1 LILRDYQVDLS
12 TKACDLLTKNKI
24 AYLSM
29 QVRTGKTLTALNTCK
44 LYGAKNVLFV
54 TKKKAT
60 LSVVADYEHYKNDFK
75 CFIINFEQ
83 LHNITDQ
90 YFDLVIIDEAHS
102 TGAFAIPSKRTKE
115 LKRLCHNL
123 PIIYLSGTPSP
134 ESYSQLY
141 HQFWISSFNPFT
153 QKNFYTWAREGFVTI
168 GTKYVFNRQIHD
180 YTNANKEAIDKVV
193 GHLFLPY
200 TQQEAGFEQLVDEH
214 IHQVIMSDRT
224 YQVCNRLRIDKVVTG
239 KNGDV
244 IEADTEVKL
253 LSKLHQLYSGTV
265 IFDVAMCDEQDS
277 AITDDSKVNYIFHT
291 FKGLK
296 FAIFYKFKAERT
308 AIILGAQKRGLKV
321 TESPEE
327 FQANDDMIF
336 LSQFVSGREGVN
348 LSTADCLVCYNIDFS
363 AVTYFQV
370 RARLQSKDRVDPAKV
385 HWIFAKDGIE
395 ERIYNAVCNK
405 KNYTTSYF
413 IEEEKANTIVKVSY
427 SLPLKQS
434 TNVARNEVQIQVY
447 KKMALNSLKKY
458 PKFNT
463 RQIENYL
470 WCWCNDMKNEII
482 NAGIDTQ
489 SFYNLLIER
498 ITNTTSDNKVA

>member
-1 LILRDYQVDLS
+1 LTLRDYQVEIS
-12 TKACDLLTKNKI
+12 TKACDLLTKHKI

-44 LYGAKNVLFV
+44 LYCAKNVLFV

-75 CFIINFEQ
+75 CFVINFEQ

-90 YFDLVIIDEAHS
+90 YFDLVIIDEAHC
-102 TGAFAIPSKRTKE
+102 TGAYSTPSKRTKE
-115 LKRLCHNL
+115 LKRLCNKL

-153 QKNFYTWAREGFVTI
+153 HKNFYTWAREGFVSI
-168 GTKYVFNRQIHD
+168 SSKYVYNRTIHD

-200 TQQEAGFEQLVDEH
+200 TQKEAGFEQLVDEH
-214 IHQVIMSDRT
+214 IHQVTMSDRT
-224 YQVCNRLRIDKVVTG
+224 YQVCNRLRIDKVITG

-265 IFDVAMCDEQDS
+265 IFDVAVDSTKDYAVTDE
-277 AITDDSKVNYIFHT
+277 SKVNYIYNT
-291 FKGLK
+291 FNGLK
-296 FAIFYKFKAERT
+296 FAVFYKFKAERF
-308 AIILGAQKRGLKV
+308 AIIEGAEKRGLKW

-327 FQANDDMIF
+327 FQSNEDMIF

-395 ERIYNAVCNK
+395 DRIYKAVCNK

-413 IEEEKANTIVKVSY
+413 IEDEKSNTIVKVSD
-427 SLPLKQS
+427 SLPLKQT
-434 TNVARNEVQIQVY
+434 TNVARNEVQILTY
-447 KKMALNSLKKY
+447 KKTALNSLKKY
-458 PKFNT
+458 PNFNAL
-463 RQIENYL
+463 QIENYL
-470 WCWCNDMKNEII
+470 HCWCNDMQDNII
-482 NAGIDTQ
+482 KAGIDTE
-489 SFYNLLIER
+489 SFFKILLLER
-498 ITNTTSDNKVA
+498 ITNTTPNN

>member
-1 LILRDYQVDLS
+1 MQLRDYQVDLS
-12 TKACDLLTKNKI
+12 TKACDLLTQHKI

-29 QVRTGKTLTALNTCK
+29 QVRTGKTITALNTCK
-44 LYGAKNVLFV
+44 IYGAKNVLFV

-60 LSVVADYEHYKNDFK
+60 LSVVADYEHYKSDFK

-83 LHNITDQ
+83 LQNITNQ
-90 YFDLVIIDEAHS
+90 YFDLVIIDEAHC
-102 TGAFAIPSKRTKE
+102 TGAYPLVCKRTKE

-168 GTKYVFNRQIHD
+168 ESKFVFNRQIPV
-180 YTNANKEAIDKVV
+180 YKNANKEAIDKVV
-193 GHLFLPY
+193 SHLFLPY
-200 TQQEAGFEQLVDEH
+200 TQEEAGFTQLVDEH
-214 IHQVIMSDRT
+214 IHHVAMSDRT
-224 YQVCNRLRIDKVVTG
+224 YHVCNRLCIDKVVKG
-239 KNGDV
+239 KNGDI

-265 IFDVAMCDEQDS
+265 IFDVAMCDEHDS
-277 AITDDSKVNYIFHT
+277 AITDDSKINYIFKT
-291 FKGLK
+291 FEGLK

-308 AIILGAQKRGLKV
+308 AIILGAQKRGFKV

-327 FQANDDMIF
+327 FQDNEDMIF
-336 LSQFVSGREGVN
+336 ISQFISGREGIN

-370 RARLQSKDRVDPAKV
+370 RARLQSKDRIDAAKV

-395 ERIYNAVCNK
+395 DRIYKAVCNK
-405 KNYTTSYF
+405 KTYTTSYF
-413 IEEEKANTIVKVSY
+413 IEDLKTMPVQIIQQTNNT
-427 SLPLKQS
+427 

-447 KKMALNSLKKY
+447 KKMALQSLNKY
-458 PKFNT
+458 PNFKT
-463 RQIENYL
+463 LQINNYL
-470 WCWCNDMKNEII
+470 WCWCNDMQHEI
-482 NAGIDTQ
+482 NKAGIDSK
-489 SFYNLLIER
+489 SFYKLLTDANILDR
-498 ITNTTSDNKVA
+498 TRD

>member
-1 LILRDYQVDLS
+1 MQLRDYQVEIS
-12 TKACDLLTKNKI
+12 TKACDLLTKHKI

-44 LYGAKNVLFV
+44 LYGAKDILFV

-60 LSVVADYEHYKNDFK
+60 LSVVADYEHFKNDFK
-75 CFIINFEQ
+75 CFVINFEQ
-83 LHNITDQ
+83 LHNITEQ
-90 YFDLVIIDEAHS
+90 YFDLVIIDEAHC

-115 LKRLCHNL
+115 LKRLCNKL

-153 QKNFYTWAREGFVTI
+153 QKNFYTWAREGFVSITS
-168 GTKYVFNRQIHD
+168 KYVYNRSIHD
-180 YTNANKEAIDKVV
+180 YNNANKEAIDKVV

-200 TQQEAGFEQLVDEH
+200 TQQEAGFEQLVDEN
-214 IHQVIMSDRT
+214 IHYVEMSDRT
-224 YQVCNRLRIDKVVTG
+224 YQVCNKLRINKVITG
-239 KNGDV
+239 KNGI
-244 IEADTEVKL
+244 IEGDTEVKL
-253 LSKLHQLYSGTV
+253 LSKLHQLYSGTI
-265 IFDVAMCDEQDS
+265 IFDNAFDAAKDS
-277 AITDDSKVNYIFHT
+277 AITDDSKVNYIFNT

-296 FAIFYKFKAERT
+296 FAVFYKFKAERL
-308 AIILGAQKRGLKV
+308 AIIEGAEKRGLKW

-327 FQANDDMIF
+327 FQSTDDIIF

-395 ERIYNAVCNK
+395 ERIYKAVCNK

-413 IEEEKANTIVKVSY
+413 IEEEKAIPVQV
-427 SLPLKQS
+427 LEQQKQV
-434 TNVARNEVQIQVY
+434 TNVARNEVQIQYY
-447 KKMALNSLKKY
+447 KKTALNSLKKY
-458 PKFNT
+458 PKFDT

-470 WCWCNDMKNEII
+470 WCWCNDMQKEII

-489 SFYNLLIER
+489 SFYKLLTDAYILDR
-498 ITNTTSDNKVA
+498 TRD

>member
-12 TKACDLLTKNKI
+12 TKACDLLTKHKI

-29 QVRTGKTLTALNTCK
+29 QVRTGKTLTALHTCK
-44 LYGAKNVLFV
+44 LYSAKSVLFV

-75 CFIINFEQ
+75 CFVINFEQ

-90 YFDLVIIDEAHS
+90 YFDLVIIDEAHC
-102 TGAFAIPSKRTKE
+102 TGAFANVSKRTKE

-141 HQFWISSFNPFT
+141 HQFWISTFNPFT

-214 IHQVIMSDRT
+214 IHQVTMSDRT
-224 YQVCNRLRIDKVVTG
+224 YQVCNRLRIDKVVKG
-239 KNGDV
+239 KNGI

-253 LSKLHQLYSGTV
+253 LSKLHQLYSGSV
-265 IFDVAMCDEQDS
+265 IFDEAFDKSKES
-277 AITDDSKVNYIFHT
+277 AVTDDSKVNYIFKT
-291 FKGLK
+291 FEGLK
-296 FAIFYKFKAERT
+296 FAVFYKFKAERL
-308 AIILGAQKRGLKV
+308 AIIEGAEKRGLKW
-321 TESPEE
+321 TESPED
-327 FQANDDMIF
+327 FQANENIIF

-385 HWIFAKDGIE
+385 HWIFSKDGIE
-395 ERIYNAVCNK
+395 ERIYKAVCNK

-413 IEEEKANTIVKVSY
+413 IEEEKANTIVKVSD
-427 SLPLKQS
+427 SLPLKQPN
-434 TNVARNEVQIQVY
+434 NVARNEVQILVY
-447 KKMALNSLKKY
+447 KKIALNSLKKY
-458 PKFNT
+458 PKFDT

-470 WCWCNDMKNEII
+470 WCWCNDMQNEII
-482 NAGIDTQ
+482 KAGIDTQ
-489 SFYNLLIER
+489 SFLKLLTDAYILDR
-498 ITNTTSDNKVA
+498 QRN

>member
-1 LILRDYQVDLS
+1 
-12 TKACDLLTKNKI
+12 
-24 AYLSM
+24 M

-44 LYGAKNVLFV
+44 LYSAKSVLFV

-75 CFIINFEQ
+75 CFVINFEQ

-90 YFDLVIIDEAHS
+90 YFDLVIIDEAHC
-102 TGAFAIPSKRTKE
+102 TGAFANVSKRTKE

-180 YTNANKEAIDKVV
+180 YNNANKDAIDKVV

-200 TQQEAGFEQLVDEH
+200 TQQEAGFDQLVDEN
-214 IHQVIMSDRT
+214 IHYVEMSDRT
-224 YQVCNRLRIDKVVTG
+224 YQVCNRLRIDKVVKG
-239 KNGDV
+239 KNGI
-244 IEADTEVKL
+244 IEGDTEVKL
-253 LSKLHQLYSGTV
+253 LSKLHQLYSGTI
-265 IFDVAMCDEQDS
+265 IFDEAFDTNKESAVTDE
-277 AITDDSKVNYIFHT
+277 SKVNYIFKT
-291 FKGLK
+291 FEGLK
-296 FAIFYKFKAERT
+296 FAVFYKFKAERLS
-308 AIILGAQKRGLKV
+308 IIEGAEKRGLKW

-327 FQANDDMIF
+327 FQSNDEIIF

-385 HWIFAKDGIE
+385 HWIFAKYGIE
-395 ERIYNAVCNK
+395 ERIYKAVCNK

-413 IEEEKANTIVKVSY
+413 IEEEKINPIINPSN
-427 SLPLKQS
+427 SMPLKQT

-458 PKFNT
+458 PKFDT

-470 WCWCNDMKNEII
+470 HCWCNDMKHEII
-482 NAGIDTQ
+482 KTGIDNQ
-489 SFYNLLIER
+489 SFFKLLTDAYILDR
-498 ITNTTSDNKVA
+498 KGD

>member
-1 LILRDYQVDLS
+1 MQLRDYQVDLS
-12 TKACDLLTKNKI
+12 TKAFDLLTKHKI

-75 CFIINFEQ
+75 CFVINFEQ

-90 YFDLVIIDEAHS
+90 YFDLVVIDEAHC
-102 TGAFAIPSKRTKE
+102 TGAFPLPSKRTKQ
-115 LKRLCHNL
+115 LKRLCHGL

-141 HQFWISSFNPFT
+141 HQFYISTYNPFT
-153 QKNFYTWAREGFVTI
+153 QKNFYTWAREGFVNI

-200 TQQEAGFEQLVDEH
+200 TQQEAGFEQLIDEH
-214 IHQVIMSDRT
+214 IHQVTMSDRT
-224 YQVCNRLRIDKVVTG
+224 YQVCNRLRIDKVITG

-265 IFDVAMCDEQDS
+265 IFDVAMCDEQDT
-277 AITDDSKVNYIFHT
+277 AITDDSKVNYIFKT
-291 FKGLK
+291 FEGLK
-296 FAIFYKFKAERT
+296 FAIFYKFKAERI

-327 FQANDDMIF
+327 FQAIDDMIF

-395 ERIYNAVCNK
+395 ERIYKAVCNK

-413 IEEEKANTIVKVSY
+413 IEEEKAKSVQVVEE
-427 SLPLKQS
+427 LKNN
-434 TNVARNEVQIQVY
+434 TNVARNEVQILTY

-458 PKFNT
+458 PT
-463 RQIENYL
+463 LDARQIENYL
-470 WCWCNDMKNEII
+470 YCWCNDMQDEITK
-482 NAGIDTQ
+482 AGIDTQ
-489 SFYNLLIER
+489 SFYKILIDAYILDR
-498 ITNTTSDNKVA
+498 K

>member
-1 LILRDYQVDLS
+1 LILRDYQVEIS
-12 TKACDLLTKNKI
+12 TKACDLLTKHKI

-75 CFIINFEQ
+75 CFVINFEQ

-90 YFDLVIIDEAHS
+90 YFDLVIIDEAHC
-102 TGAFAIPSKRTKE
+102 TGAYANVSKRTKE
-115 LKRLCHNL
+115 LKRLCENL

-153 QKNFYTWAREGFVTI
+153 QKNFYTWAREGFVNI

-180 YTNANKEAIDKVV
+180 YDNANKEAIDKVV
-193 GHLFLPY
+193 KHLFLSY
-200 TQQEAGFEQLVDEH
+200 TQEEAGFTQLPDER
-214 IHQVIMSDRT
+214 IHYVNMSDRT
-224 YQVCNRLRIDKVVTG
+224 YQVCERLRIDKVVIG

-253 LSKLHQLYSGTV
+253 LTKLHQLYSGTV
-265 IFDVAMCDEQDS
+265 KFDKTTTIEQES
-277 AITDDSKVNYIFHT
+277 AITDESKVNYIYNT

-308 AIILGAQKRGLKV
+308 AIILGAQKRGLKW

-327 FQANDDMIF
+327 FQANDNIIF

-363 AVTYFQV
+363 AATYFQV
-370 RARLQSKDRVDPAKV
+370 KARLQSKDRVEAAKV
-385 HWIFAKDGIE
+385 HWIFALNGIE
-395 ERIYNAVCNK
+395 DNIHKCVMDK
-405 KNYTTSYF
+405 KDYSISYF
-413 IEEEKANTIVKVSY
+413 RKEYGLSENKNKPAKEIE
-427 SLPLKQS
+427 LLKS
-434 TNVARNEVQIQVY
+434 VTNVARNELQILTY

-458 PKFNT
+458 PKFDSQ
-463 RQIENYL
+463 QIENYL
-470 WCWCNDMKNEII
+470 HCWCNDMQKEII
-482 NAGIDTQ
+482 ASGIDTK
-489 SFYNLLIER
+489 SFYKLLTDENILDKTR
-498 ITNTTSDNKVA
+498 D

>member
-1 LILRDYQVDLS
+1 MTLRDYQVDLS
-12 TKACDLLTKNKI
+12 TKACDLLTKYKI
-24 AYLSM
+24 TYLSM
-29 QVRTGKTLTALNTCK
+29 QVRTGKTLTALHTCK
-44 LYGAKNVLFV
+44 LYSAKSVLFV

-60 LSVVADYEHYKNDFK
+60 LSVVADYEHYKKYFK

-90 YFDLVIIDEAHS
+90 YFDLVIIDEAHG
-102 TGAFAIPSKRTKE
+102 TGAFPLPSNRTKE
-115 LKRLCHNL
+115 LKRLCKGL

-141 HQFWISSFNPFT
+141 HQFYISSYNPFT
-153 QKNFYTWAREGFVTI
+153 QKNFYTWAREGFVSI
-168 GTKYVFNRQIHD
+168 SSKYVYNRQIHD
-180 YTNANKEAIDKVV
+180 YTNANKKLIDELTA
-193 GHLFLPY
+193 HLFLPY
-200 TQQEAGFEQLVDEH
+200 TQEEAGFTQLVEEQKHYVKMLD
-214 IHQVIMSDRT
+214 ST
-224 YQVCNRLRIDKVVTG
+224 YKVCNRLKIDKVITG

-277 AITDDSKVNYIFHT
+277 AITDDSKVNYIFET

-296 FAIFYKFKAERT
+296 FAVFYKFKAERT
-308 AIILGAQKRGLKV
+308 AIILGAQKRGLKY

-327 FQANDDMIF
+327 FQANEYMIF
-336 LSQFVSGREGVN
+336 LSQFVTGREGVN

-370 RARLQSKDRVDPAKV
+370 RARLQSKDRVEAAKV

-395 ERIYNAVCNK
+395 ERIYKAVCNK

-413 IEEEKANTIVKVSY
+413 VEDEKSNTVLNPSN
-427 SLPLKQS
+427 SMPLKKS

-447 KKMALNSLKKY
+447 KKIALQSLKKY
-458 PKFNT
+458 PNFDA

-470 WCWCNDMKNEII
+470 WCWCNDMQDNII
-482 NAGIDTQ
+482 KAGIDTK
-489 SFYNLLIER
+489 SFLKLLI
-498 ITNTTSDNKVA
+498 NDK

>member
-1 LILRDYQVDLS
+1 
-12 TKACDLLTKNKI
+12 
-24 AYLSM
+24 M

-75 CFIINFEQ
+75 CFVINFEQ
-83 LHNITDQ
+83 LHNITNQ
-90 YFDLVIIDEAHS
+90 YFDLVIIDEAHC
-102 TGAFAIPSKRTKE
+102 TGAFADVSKRTKE
-115 LKRLCHNL
+115 LKRLCNKL

-214 IHQVIMSDRT
+214 IHQVTMSDRT
-224 YQVCNRLRIDKVVTG
+224 YQVCNRLRIDKVVKG
-239 KNGDV
+239 KNGI

-253 LSKLHQLYSGTV
+253 LSKLHQLYSGSV
-265 IFDVAMCDEQDS
+265 IFDEAFDTSKES
-277 AITDDSKVNYIFHT
+277 AVTDDSKVNYIFKT
-291 FKGLK
+291 FEGLK
-296 FAIFYKFKAERT
+296 FAVFYKFKAERL
-308 AIILGAQKRGLKV
+308 AIIEGAGKRGLKW

-327 FQANDDMIF
+327 FQANENIIF

-395 ERIYNAVCNK
+395 ERIYKAVCNK

-413 IEEEKANTIVKVSY
+413 IEEEKTNTILNPSN
-427 SLPLKQS
+427 SMPLKQT
-434 TNVARNEVQIQVY
+434 TNVARNDVQIQVY

-458 PKFNT
+458 PKFDT

-470 WCWCNDMKNEII
+470 WCWCNDMQNEITK
-482 NAGIDTQ
+482 AGIDTQ
-489 SFYNLLIER
+489 SFFKLLTDAYILDR
-498 ITNTTSDNKVA
+498 QRD

>member
-1 LILRDYQVDLS
+1 MQLRDYQVEIS
-12 TKACDLLTKNKI
+12 TKACDLLRQHKI

-29 QVRTGKTLTALNTCK
+29 QVRTGKTLTALHTCK

-75 CFIINFEQ
+75 CFVINFEQ

-90 YFDLVIIDEAHS
+90 YFDLVIIDEAHG
-102 TGAFAIPSKRTKE
+102 TGAFPLQSNRTKE
-115 LKRLCHNL
+115 LKRLCKGL

-134 ESYSQLY
+134 ESYSQLF
-141 HQFWISSFNPFT
+141 HQFFISSFTPFK
-153 QKNFYTWAREGFVTI
+153 QRNFYTWAREGYVNI
-168 GTKYVFNRQIHD
+168 QTKYVFNRQIHD
-180 YTNANKEAIDKVV
+180 YTNANKKLIDENVA
-193 GHLFLPY
+193 HLFLPY
-200 TQQEAGFEQLVDEH
+200 TQEEAGFTQLVEEEKHYVKMLD
-214 IHQVIMSDRT
+214 ST
-224 YQVCNRLRIDKVVTG
+224 YKVCNRLKIDKIIKG

-265 IFDVAMCDEQDS
+265 IFDVPMCDENDS
-277 AITDDSKVNYIFHT
+277 AILDESKVNYIFET

-296 FAIFYKFKAERT
+296 FAVFYKFRTERI
-308 AIILGAQKRGLKV
+308 AIIIGAQKRGLKW

-370 RARLQSKDRVDPAKV
+370 RARLQSKDRVEAAKV

-395 ERIYNAVCNK
+395 DKIYKAVSNK
-405 KNYTTSYF
+405 KNFTISYF
-413 IEEEKANTIVKVSY
+413 
-427 SLPLKQS
+427 
-434 TNVARNEVQIQVY
+434 
-447 KKMALNSLKKY
+447 KK
-458 PKFNT
+458 
-463 RQIENYL
+463 
-470 WCWCNDMKNEII
+470 D
-482 NAGIDTQ
+482 
-489 SFYNLLIER
+489 
-498 ITNTTSDNKVA
+498 

>member
-1 LILRDYQVDLS
+1 MELRDYQVDIS
-12 TKACDLLTKNKI
+12 TKACELLKQHKI

-60 LSVVADYEHYKNDFK
+60 LSVVADYEHYKKDFK
-75 CFIINFEQ
+75 CFVINFEQ
-83 LHNITDQ
+83 LHNITEQ
-90 YFDLVIIDEAHS
+90 YFDLVIIDEAHC
-102 TGAFAIPSKRTKE
+102 TGAYSTPSKRTKE
-115 LKRLCHNL
+115 LKRLCNNL

-141 HQFWISSFNPFT
+141 HQFWISTFNPFT

-193 GHLFLPY
+193 SHLFLSY
-200 TQQEAGFEQLVDEH
+200 TQEEAGFTQLVDEH
-214 IHQVIMSDRT
+214 IHYVTMSDRT
-224 YQVCNRLRIDKVVTG
+224 YQVCNRLRIDKVITG

-277 AITDDSKVNYIFHT
+277 AITDDSKVNYIFNT

-296 FAIFYKFKAERT
+296 FAIFYKFKAERM
-308 AIILGAQKRGLKV
+308 AIILEAQKRGLKC
-321 TESPEE
+321 TESPED
-327 FQANDDMIF
+327 FQANEDMIF

-370 RARLQSKDRVDPAKV
+370 RARLQSKDRVEAAKV
-385 HWIFAKDGIE
+385 HWIFSKDGIE
-395 ERIYNAVCNK
+395 DKIYKAVCNK

-413 IEEEKANTIVKVSY
+413 IEDLKTMPVQVVQQPNNT
-427 SLPLKQS
+427 
-434 TNVARNEVQIQVY
+434 TNVARNEVQIQYY
-447 KKMALNSLKKY
+447 KKTALNSLKKY
-458 PKFNT
+458 PNFT
-463 RQIENYL
+463 PPQIENYL
-470 WCWCNDMKNEII
+470 HCWCNDMQKEII
-482 NAGIDTQ
+482 KAGIDPK
-489 SFYNLLIER
+489 SFLKLLTDAYILER
-498 ITNTTSDNKVA
+498 PRD

>member
-1 LILRDYQVDLS
+1 
-12 TKACDLLTKNKI
+12 
-24 AYLSM
+24 M

-44 LYGAKNVLFV
+44 LYGAKSILFV

-75 CFIINFEQ
+75 CFVINFEQ

-90 YFDLVIIDEAHS
+90 YYDIVIIDEAHS

-115 LKRLCHNL
+115 LKRLCNNL

-153 QKNFYTWAREGFVTI
+153 QKNFYTWAREGFVSITS
-168 GTKYVFNRQIHD
+168 KYVYNRSIHD

-214 IHQVIMSDRT
+214 IHQVTMSDRT
-224 YQVCNRLRIDKVVTG
+224 YQVCNRLRIDKLVKG
-239 KNGDV
+239 KNGI

-253 LSKLHQLYSGTV
+253 LSKLHQLYSGSV
-265 IFDVAMCDEQDS
+265 IFDVAHTSKES
-277 AITDDSKVNYIFHT
+277 AVTDDSKVNYIFKT
-291 FKGLK
+291 FEGLK
-296 FAIFYKFKAERT
+296 IAVFYKFKAERL
-308 AIILGAQKRGLKV
+308 AIIEGVEKRGLKW
-321 TESPEE
+321 TESPEI
-327 FQANDDMIF
+327 FQSNENIIF

-370 RARLQSKDRVDPAKV
+370 RARLQSKDRVEPAKV

-395 ERIYNAVCNK
+395 ERIYKAVCNK

-413 IEEEKANTIVKVSY
+413 IEEEKRKPEY
-427 SLPLKQS
+427 HLQLLQS
-434 TNVARNEVQIQVY
+434 VTNVARNEVQIQVY

-458 PKFNT
+458 PNFNT
-463 RQIENYL
+463 PQIENYL
-470 WCWCNDMKNEII
+470 WCWCNDMQNEITK
-482 NAGIDTQ
+482 AGINTQ
-489 SFYNLLIER
+489 SFLKLLTDAYILDR
-498 ITNTTSDNKVA
+498 QRD

>member
-1 LILRDYQVDLS
+1 MELRDYQVDIS
-12 TKACDLLTKNKI
+12 TKACDLLRQHKI

-29 QVRTGKTLTALNTCK
+29 QVRTGKTLTALHTCK
-44 LYGAKNVLFV
+44 LYGAKSVIFV

-75 CFIINFEQ
+75 CFVINFEQ
-83 LHNITDQ
+83 LHNITNQ
-90 YFDLVIIDEAHS
+90 YFDLVIIDEAHC
-102 TGAFAIPSKRTKE
+102 TGAFALPSKRTKE

-153 QKNFYTWAREGFVTI
+153 QKNFYTWAREGFVSI
-168 GTKYVFNRQIHD
+168 SSKYVYNRSIHD

-193 GHLFLPY
+193 SHLFLSY
-200 TQQEAGFEQLVDEH
+200 IQEEAGFTQLVDEH
-214 IHQVIMSDRT
+214 IHYVTMSDNT
-224 YQVCNRLRIDKVVTG
+224 YKVCNRLRIDKIVKG
-239 KNGDV
+239 KNGDI

-277 AITDDSKVNYIFHT
+277 AITDDSKVNYIFNT

-308 AIILGAQKRGLKV
+308 AIILEAQKRGLKW

-327 FQANDDMIF
+327 FQTNDNMIF

-370 RARLQSKDRVDPAKV
+370 RARLQSKDRVEEAKV

-395 ERIYNAVCNK
+395 ERIYKAVCNK
-405 KNYTTSYF
+405 KNYTSSYF
-413 IEEEKANTIVKVSY
+413 VEDEKSNTVLNPSN
-427 SLPLKQS
+427 SMPLKKS

-447 KKMALNSLKKY
+447 KKIALQSLKKY
-458 PKFNT
+458 PNFDA

-470 WCWCNDMKNEII
+470 WCWCNDMQDNII
-482 NAGIDTQ
+482 KAGIDTKL
-489 SFYNLLIER
+489 FLKLLI
-498 ITNTTSDNKVA
+498 NDK

>member
-1 LILRDYQVDLS
+1 
-12 TKACDLLTKNKI
+12 
-24 AYLSM
+24 M

-60 LSVVADYEHYKNDFK
+60 QSVVADYEHYKSDFK
-75 CFIINFEQ
+75 CFVINFEQ
-83 LHNITDQ
+83 LHNVTDQ
-90 YFDLVIIDEAHS
+90 YFNLVIIDEAHC
-102 TGAFAIPSKRTKE
+102 TGAFPLPSKRTKE
-115 LKRLCHNL
+115 LKRLCHGL

-141 HQFWISSFNPFT
+141 HQFYISTYNPFT
-153 QKNFYTWAREGFVTI
+153 QKNFYTWAREGFVSITS
-168 GTKYVFNRQIHD
+168 KYVYNRSIHD

-193 GHLFLPY
+193 GYLFLPY

-214 IHQVIMSDRT
+214 IHQVTMSDST

-277 AITDDSKVNYIFHT
+277 AITDDSKVNYIFNT

-296 FAIFYKFKAERT
+296 FAIFYKFKTERT

-327 FQANDDMIF
+327 FQANEDIIF

-395 ERIYNAVCNK
+395 ERIYKAVCNK

-413 IEEEKANTIVKVSY
+413 IEEEKTRLVQVEQT
-427 SLPLKQS
+427 KQT

-458 PKFNT
+458 PKFDA

-470 WCWCNDMKNEII
+470 DCWCNDMQYEIVK
-482 NAGIDTQ
+482 AGIDTK
-489 SFYNLLIER
+489 SFFKLLNDAYILDTQR
-498 ITNTTSDNKVA
+498 D

>member
-1 LILRDYQVDLS
+1 MELRDYQVDLS
-12 TKACDLLTKNKI
+12 TKAFDLLTKHKI

-60 LSVVADYEHYKNDFK
+60 LSVVADYEHYKDDFK
-75 CFIINFEQ
+75 CFVINFEQ
-83 LHNITDQ
+83 LHNVTDQ
-90 YFDLVIIDEAHS
+90 YFDLVIIDEAHC
-102 TGAFAIPSKRTKE
+102 TGAFPLPSKRTKE
-115 LKRLCHNL
+115 LKRLCHGL

-134 ESYSQLY
+134 ESYTQLY

-153 QKNFYTWAREGFVTI
+153 QKNFYTWAREGFVSITS
-168 GTKYVFNRQIHD
+168 KYVYNRSIND

-214 IHQVIMSDRT
+214 IHQVTMSDRT

-239 KNGDV
+239 KNGDI

-253 LSKLHQLYSGTV
+253 LSKLHQLYSGTI

-277 AITDDSKVNYIFHT
+277 AITDDSKVNYIFKT
-291 FKGLK
+291 FEGLK
-296 FAIFYKFKAERT
+296 FAIFYKFKAERIS
-308 AIILGAQKRGLKV
+308 IILGAQKRGLKY

-370 RARLQSKDRVDPAKV
+370 RARLQSKDRVEAAKV

-395 ERIYNAVCNK
+395 ERIYKAVCNK
-405 KNYTTSYF
+405 KTYTTSYF
-413 IEEEKANTIVKVSY
+413 IEDLKTMPVQMIQQSNT
-427 SLPLKQS
+427 

-447 KKMALNSLKKY
+447 KKMALQSLNKY
-458 PKFNT
+458 PNFNP
-463 RQIENYL
+463 RQINNYL
-470 WCWCNDMKNEII
+470 CCWCNDMQHEI
-482 NAGIDTQ
+482 NKAGIDSQ
-489 SFYNLLIER
+489 SFYKLLTDAYILDR
-498 ITNTTSDNKVA
+498 TRD

>member
-1 LILRDYQVDLS
+1 
-12 TKACDLLTKNKI
+12 
-24 AYLSM
+24 M
-29 QVRTGKTLTALNTCK
+29 QVRTGKTLTALNACK

-75 CFIINFEQ
+75 CFVINFEQ

-90 YFDLVIIDEAHS
+90 YFDLVIIDEAHC
-102 TGAFAIPSKRTKE
+102 TGAFASVSKRTKE
-115 LKRLCHNL
+115 LKRLCNNL

-153 QKNFYTWAREGFVTI
+153 QKNFYTWAREGFVSITS
-168 GTKYVFNRQIHD
+168 KYVYNRSVND
-180 YTNANKEAIDKVV
+180 YTNANKEAIDKIV

-214 IHQVIMSDRT
+214 IHHVAMSDRT
-224 YQVCNRLRIDKVVTG
+224 YQLCNRLRIDKIVTG

-277 AITDDSKVNYIFHT
+277 AITDDSKVNYIFET

-296 FAIFYKFKAERT
+296 FAVFYKFKGERI
-308 AIILGAQKRGLKV
+308 AILLGAQKRGLKV

-327 FQANDDMIF
+327 FQSNDDIIF

-370 RARLQSKDRVDPAKV
+370 RARLQSKDRVEAAKV

-395 ERIYNAVCNK
+395 DRIYKAVCNK

-413 IEEEKANTIVKVSY
+413 IEDEKSNTIVKVSN
-427 SLPLKQS
+427 SLPLKQT
-434 TNVARNEVQIQVY
+434 TNVARNEVQILTY
-447 KKMALNSLKKY
+447 KKMALQSLKKY
-458 PKFNT
+458 PNFT
-463 RQIENYL
+463 TQQIENYL
-470 WCWCNDMKNEII
+470 HCWCNDMQDNII
-482 NAGIDTQ
+482 KAGIDTK
-489 SFYNLLIER
+489 SFLKILLNENILDR
-498 ITNTTSDNKVA
+498 TRD

>member
-1 LILRDYQVDLS
+1 MQLRDYQVDLS
-12 TKACDLLTKNKI
+12 TKACDLLTQYKI

-60 LSVVADYEHYKNDFK
+60 LSVVTDYEHYKTDFK
-75 CFIINFEQ
+75 CFVINFEQ
-83 LHNITDQ
+83 LHNITEQ

-102 TGAFAIPSKRTKE
+102 TGAYATPSKRTKE

-180 YTNANKEAIDKVV
+180 YDNANKEAIDKVV

-214 IHQVIMSDRT
+214 IHQVEMSDRT
-224 YQVCNRLRIDKVVTG
+224 YQVCNKLRINKVITG

-253 LSKLHQLYSGTV
+253 LSKLHQLYSGTI
-265 IFDVAMCDEQDS
+265 IFDVAVDNSKEY
-277 AITDDSKVNYIFHT
+277 AVTDDSKVNYIFNT

-296 FAIFYKFKAERT
+296 FAVFYKFKAERL
-308 AIILGAQKRGLKV
+308 AIIEGAEKRGLKW

-327 FQANDDMIF
+327 FQTTEDIIF

-395 ERIYNAVCNK
+395 ERIYKAVCNK

-413 IEEEKANTIVKVSY
+413 IEEEKARPVQVVEQVKQV
-427 SLPLKQS
+427 

-447 KKMALNSLKKY
+447 KKMALQSLKKY
-458 PKFNT
+458 PKFDA

-470 WCWCNDMKNEII
+470 WCWCNDMKDNLI

-489 SFYNLLIER
+489 SFYKLLTDEQQR
-498 ITNTTSDNKVA
+498 IS

>member
-1 LILRDYQVDLS
+1 
-12 TKACDLLTKNKI
+12 
-24 AYLSM
+24 M

-60 LSVVADYEHYKNDFK
+60 LSVVADYEHYKTDFK
-75 CFIINFEQ
+75 CFVINFEQ

-90 YFDLVIIDEAHS
+90 YFDLVIIDEAHC
-102 TGAFAIPSKRTKE
+102 TGAFSTPSKRTKE
-115 LKRLCHNL
+115 LKRLCNNL

-153 QKNFYTWAREGFVTI
+153 QKNFYTWAREGFITI

-214 IHQVIMSDRT
+214 IHQVTMSDRT

-277 AITDDSKVNYIFHT
+277 AITDDSKVNYIF
-291 FKGLK
+291 
-296 FAIFYKFKAERT
+296 
-308 AIILGAQKRGLKV
+308 
-321 TESPEE
+321 
-327 FQANDDMIF
+327 
-336 LSQFVSGREGVN
+336 
-348 LSTADCLVCYNIDFS
+348 
-363 AVTYFQV
+363 
-370 RARLQSKDRVDPAKV
+370 
-385 HWIFAKDGIE
+385 
-395 ERIYNAVCNK
+395 
-405 KNYTTSYF
+405 
-413 IEEEKANTIVKVSY
+413 
-427 SLPLKQS
+427 
-434 TNVARNEVQIQVY
+434 
-447 KKMALNSLKKY
+447 
-458 PKFNT
+458 
-463 RQIENYL
+463 
-470 WCWCNDMKNEII
+470 
-482 NAGIDTQ
+482 
-489 SFYNLLIER
+489 
-498 ITNTTSDNKVA
+498 

>member
-1 LILRDYQVDLS
+1 MQLRNYQVDIS
-12 TKACDLLTKNKI
+12 TKACDLLTKHKI

-29 QVRTGKTLTALNTCK
+29 QVRTGKTLTALHTCK
-44 LYGAKNVLFV
+44 LYGAKSVLFV

-60 LSVVADYEHYKNDFK
+60 LSVVADYEHYKDDFK
-75 CFIINFEQ
+75 CFVINFEQ

-90 YFDLVIIDEAHS
+90 YFDLVIIDEAHC
-102 TGAFAIPSKRTKE
+102 TGAFANVSKRTKE

-153 QKNFYTWAREGFVTI
+153 QKNFYTWAREGFVSITS
-168 GTKYVFNRQIHD
+168 KYVYNRSIND

-193 GHLFLPY
+193 SHLFLSY
-200 TQQEAGFEQLVDEH
+200 TQEEAGFTQLVDEH
-214 IHQVIMSDRT
+214 IHNVAMSDRT

-277 AITDDSKVNYIFHT
+277 AITDDSKVNYIFET

-296 FAIFYKFKAERT
+296 FAVFYKFKAERM
-308 AIILGAQKRGLKV
+308 AILLGAQKRGLKC

-327 FQANDDMIF
+327 FQTNDDMIF

-370 RARLQSKDRVDPAKV
+370 RARLQSKDRIEAAKV
-385 HWIFAKDGIE
+385 HWIFAINGIE
-395 ERIYNAVCNK
+395 ERIYKAVCNK

-413 IEEEKANTIVKVSY
+413 IED
-427 SLPLKQS
+427 LKTMPVQMIQATNNN
-434 TNVARNEVQIQVY
+434 TNVARNEVQIITY
-447 KKMALNSLKKY
+447 KKMALQSLKKY
-458 PKFNT
+458 PNFT
-463 RQIENYL
+463 TPQIENYL
-470 WCWCNDMKNEII
+470 WCWCNDMQDNII
-482 NAGIDTQ
+482 KAGIDTK
-489 SFYNLLIER
+489 SFLKLLTDENILDR
-498 ITNTTSDNKVA
+498 KRD

>member
-1 LILRDYQVDLS
+1 MTLRDYQVDLS
-12 TKACDLLTKNKI
+12 TKACDLLTKHKI

-44 LYGAKNVLFV
+44 LYGAKSVLFV

-60 LSVVADYEHYKNDFK
+60 LSVVADYEHYKSDFK
-75 CFIINFEQ
+75 CFVINFEQ

-90 YFDLVIIDEAHS
+90 YFDLVIIDEAHC

-115 LKRLCHNL
+115 LKRLCNNL

-153 QKNFYTWAREGFVTI
+153 QKNFYTWAREGFVYITS
-168 GTKYVFNRQIHD
+168 KYVYNRSIHD

-214 IHQVIMSDRT
+214 IHQVTMSDRT

-277 AITDDSKVNYIFHT
+277 AITDDNKVDYIFKT
-291 FKGLK
+291 FQGLK

-308 AIILGAQKRGLKV
+308 AIILGAQKRGLKY

-327 FQANDDMIF
+327 FQANEDMIF
-336 LSQFVSGREGVN
+336 ISQFVSGREGVN

-395 ERIYNAVCNK
+395 ERIYKAVCNK

-413 IEEEKANTIVKVSY
+413 IEDEKTRPGSNPSN
-427 SLPLKQS
+427 SMPLKQ
-434 TNVARNEVQIQVY
+434 TNNVARNEVQIQVY

-458 PKFNT
+458 PKFDT

-470 WCWCNDMKNEII
+470 HCWCNDMKHEII
-482 NAGIDTQ
+482 KAGIDNQ
-489 SFYNLLIER
+489 SFLKLLTDAYILDR
-498 ITNTTSDNKVA
+498 QRD

>member
-1 LILRDYQVDLS
+1 
-12 TKACDLLTKNKI
+12 
-24 AYLSM
+24 M

-60 LSVVADYEHYKNDFK
+60 LSVVADYEHYKNDYK
-75 CFIINFEQ
+75 CFVINFEQ

-90 YFDLVIIDEAHS
+90 YFDLVIIDEAHC

-115 LKRLCHNL
+115 LKRLCKGL

-141 HQFWISSFNPFT
+141 HQFYISSFNPFT
-153 QKNFYTWAREGFVTI
+153 QKNFYTWAREGFVSI
-168 GTKYVFNRQIHD
+168 ASKYVYNRQIHD
-180 YTNANKEAIDKVV
+180 YTNANKEAIDKVI

-214 IHQVIMSDRT
+214 IHQVAMSDRT
-224 YQVCNRLRIDKVVTG
+224 YQVCNRLRIDKVIIG

-277 AITDDSKVNYIFHT
+277 AITDDSKVNYIFNT
-291 FKGLK
+291 FEGLK
-296 FAIFYKFKAERT
+296 FAIFYKFKAERI
-308 AIILGAQKRGLKV
+308 AIILGAQKRGLKW

-327 FQANDDMIF
+327 FQSNESMIF
-336 LSQFVSGREGVN
+336 ISQFVSGREGVN

-363 AVTYFQV
+363 AVNYFQV

-395 ERIYNAVCNK
+395 ERIYKAVCNK

-413 IEEEKANTIVKVSY
+413 IEEEKSNTIVKVSD
-427 SLPLKQS
+427 SLPLKQP
-434 TNVARNEVQIQVY
+434 TNVARNEVQILVY

-458 PKFNT
+458 PKFDT
-463 RQIENYL
+463 RQIQNYL
-470 WCWCNDMKNEII
+470 CCWCNDMQNEII

-489 SFYNLLIER
+489 SFYKLLTDAYILDR
-498 ITNTTSDNKVA
+498 KRD

>member
-1 LILRDYQVDLS
+1 
-12 TKACDLLTKNKI
+12 
-24 AYLSM
+24 M

-44 LYGAKNVLFV
+44 LFGAKNVLFV

-75 CFIINFEQ
+75 CFVINFEQ

-90 YFDLVIIDEAHS
+90 YFDLVIIDEAHC
-102 TGAFAIPSKRTKE
+102 TGAFAVPSKRTKE
-115 LKRLCHNL
+115 LKRLCNNL

-180 YTNANKEAIDKVV
+180 YTNANKEAIDKIV

-200 TQQEAGFEQLVDEH
+200 TQQEAGFDQLVDEH
-214 IHQVIMSDRT
+214 IHQVTMSDRT
-224 YQVCNRLRIDKVVTG
+224 YQVCNRLRIDKVVKG

-291 FKGLK
+291 FNGLK
-296 FAIFYKFKAERT
+296 FAVFYKFKAERL
-308 AIILGAQKRGLKV
+308 AIIEGAKKRGLKC
-321 TESPEE
+321 TELPEE

-336 LSQFVSGREGVN
+336 ISQFVSGREGVN

-395 ERIYNAVCNK
+395 ERIYKAVCNK

-413 IEEEKANTIVKVSY
+413 IEEEKTNPTLNPSN
-427 SLPLKQS
+427 SMPLKPT
-434 TNVARNEVQIQVY
+434 TNVARNEVQILVY
-447 KKMALNSLKKY
+447 KKMALNILKKY
-458 PKFNT
+458 PKFDI

-470 WCWCNDMKNEII
+470 WCWCNDMKDNLI
-482 NAGIDTQ
+482 NAGTDSE

-498 ITNTTSDNKVA
+498 ITDTTSDNKVA

>member
-1 LILRDYQVDLS
+1 MQLRDYQVEIS
-12 TKACDLLTKNKI
+12 TKACDLLTKHKI

-75 CFIINFEQ
+75 CFVINFEQ

-90 YFDLVIIDEAHS
+90 YFDLVIIDEAHC
-102 TGAFAIPSKRTKE
+102 TGAYATPSKRTKE
-115 LKRLCHNL
+115 LKRLCNKL

-168 GTKYVFNRQIHD
+168 ESRYVFNRQIHNYD
-180 YTNANKEAIDKVV
+180 NANKEAIDKVIN
-193 GHLFLPY
+193 HLFLSY
-200 TQQEAGFEQLVDEH
+200 TQEEAGFTQLVDEH
-214 IHQVIMSDRT
+214 IHYVPMNDRT
-224 YQVCNRLRIDKVVTG
+224 YQVCNRLRIDKVVKG
-239 KNGDV
+239 KNGDI

-265 IFDVAMCDEQDS
+265 IFDVAMCDEQDT
-277 AITDDSKVNYIFHT
+277 AITDDSKVNYIFNT

-296 FAIFYKFKAERT
+296 FAIFYKFKAERM
-308 AIILGAQKRGLKV
+308 AILLEAQKRGLKC

-336 LSQFVSGREGVN
+336 LSQFMSGREGVN

-370 RARLQSKDRVDPAKV
+370 RARLQSKDRVEAAKV
-385 HWIFAKDGIE
+385 HWIFSKDGIE
-395 ERIYNAVCNK
+395 DRIYKAVCNK

-413 IEEEKANTIVKVSY
+413 IED
-427 SLPLKQS
+427 LKTMPVQMFQATNNI
-434 TNVARNEVQIQVY
+434 TNVARNEVQIQYY
-447 KKMALNSLKKY
+447 KKTALNSLKKY
-458 PKFNT
+458 PNFT
-463 RQIENYL
+463 TPQIENYL
-470 WCWCNDMKNEII
+470 HCWCNDMQDNII
-482 NAGIDTQ
+482 KAGIDIK
-489 SFYNLLIER
+489 SFLKLL
-498 ITNTTSDNKVA
+498 TDA

>member
-1 LILRDYQVDLS
+1 MILRDYQVDIS
-12 TKACDLLTKNKI
+12 TKACDLLTKHKI

-29 QVRTGKTLTALNTCK
+29 QVRTGKTLTALHTCK
-44 LYGAKNVLFV
+44 LYNAKSILFV

-75 CFIINFEQ
+75 CYVINFEQ

-90 YFDLVIIDEAHS
+90 YFDLVIIDEAHC
-102 TGAFAIPSKRTKE
+102 TGAFALPSKRTKE

-153 QKNFYTWAREGFVTI
+153 QKNFYTWATEGFVSI
-168 GTKYVFNRQIHD
+168 AFKYVYNRQIND
-180 YTNANKEAIDKVV
+180 YTNANKQAIDKVV
-193 GHLFLPY
+193 SHLFLSY
-200 TQQEAGFEQLVDEH
+200 TQEEAGFIQLPDEH
-214 IHQVIMSDRT
+214 IHYVAMSDRT
-224 YQVCNRLRIDKVVTG
+224 YQVCNRLRIDKIVVG
-239 KNGDV
+239 KNGDI

-265 IFDVAMCDEQDS
+265 IFDVAMCDEQDT
-277 AITDDSKVNYIFHT
+277 AITDDSKVNYIFNT

-308 AIILGAQKRGLKV
+308 AIILGAEKRGLKY

-327 FQANDDMIF
+327 FQANEDMIF
-336 LSQFVSGREGVN
+336 LSQFVSGREGIN

-370 RARLQSKDRVDPAKV
+370 RARLQSKDRIEAAKV
-385 HWIFAKDGIE
+385 HWIFALNGIE
-395 ERIYNAVCNK
+395 DNIYKCVMNK
-405 KNYTTSYF
+405 KDYSISYF
-413 IEEEKANTIVKVSY
+413 RKEYALSEYKNKPAKEIE
-427 SLPLKQS
+427 LLKS
-434 TNVARNEVQIQVY
+434 VTNVARNEVQILTY
-447 KKMALNSLKKY
+447 KKMALQSLNKY
-458 PKFNT
+458 PNFTASQK
-463 RQIENYL
+463 ENYL
-470 WCWCNDMKNEII
+470 WCWCNDMQSNII

-489 SFYNLLIER
+489 SFLKLLTDAYILDR
-498 ITNTTSDNKVA
+498 QRN

>member
-1 LILRDYQVDLS
+1 MQLRDYQLELS
-12 TKACDLLTKNKI
+12 TKACDLLTKHKI

-44 LYGAKNVLFV
+44 LYGAKSVLFV

-60 LSVVADYEHYKNDFK
+60 LSVVADYEHYKNYFK
-75 CFIINFEQ
+75 CFVINFEQ

-90 YFDLVIIDEAHS
+90 YFDLVIIDEAHC
-102 TGAFAIPSKRTKE
+102 TGAFASVSKRTKE
-115 LKRLCHNL
+115 LKRLCNNL

-153 QKNFYTWAREGFVTI
+153 QKNFYTWAREGFVSI
-168 GTKYVFNRQIHD
+168 ASKYVYNRQIHD

-214 IHQVIMSDRT
+214 IHQVAMSDRT
-224 YQVCNRLRIDKVVTG
+224 YQVCNRLRIDKVVKG

-265 IFDVAMCDEQDS
+265 IFDVAIESTKDYAVTDE
-277 AITDDSKVNYIFHT
+277 SKVNYILNT

-296 FAIFYKFKAERT
+296 FAVFYKFKAERL
-308 AIILGAQKRGLKV
+308 AIIEGAEKRGLKW

-327 FQANDDMIF
+327 FQSNEDIIF

-395 ERIYNAVCNK
+395 ERIYKAVCNK
-405 KNYTTSYF
+405 ENYTTSYF
-413 IEEEKANTIVKVSY
+413 IEEEKTRPVQVIE
-427 SLPLKQS
+427 PLKS
-434 TNVARNEVQIQVY
+434 VTNVARNEVQIQYY

-458 PKFNT
+458 PKFDT

-470 WCWCNDMKNEII
+470 HCWCNDMQKEIM

-489 SFYNLLIER
+489 SFLKLLLNENILDR
-498 ITNTTSDNKVA
+498 KGN

>member
-1 LILRDYQVDLS
+1 MQLRDYQVDLS
-12 TKACDLLTKNKI
+12 TKAFDLLTKHKI

-75 CFIINFEQ
+75 CFVINFEQ

-102 TGAFAIPSKRTKE
+102 TGAFATPSKRTKE

-168 GTKYVFNRQIHD
+168 QSKYVFNRQIHD
-180 YTNANKEAIDKVV
+180 YGIADKEAIDKVV

-200 TQQEAGFEQLVDEH
+200 TQQEAGFEQLVDET
-214 IHQVIMSDRT
+214 IHHVTMSDRT
-224 YQVCNRLRIDKVVTG
+224 YIVCNRLRIDKIVTG

-265 IFDVAMCDEQDS
+265 IFDVAMCDEQDT
-277 AITDDSKVNYIFHT
+277 AITDDSKVNYIFET

-296 FAIFYKFKAERT
+296 FAIFYKFKAERM
-308 AIILGAQKRGLKV
+308 AIILGAQKRGLKW

-327 FQANDDMIF
+327 FQANEDMIF

-370 RARLQSKDRVDPAKV
+370 RARLQSKDRINPAKV
-385 HWIFAKDGIE
+385 HWIFAQNGIE
-395 ERIYNAVCNK
+395 ERIYKAVCNK

-413 IEEEKANTIVKVSY
+413 IEEEKNTLIKGPFVMN
-427 SLPLKQS
+427 LTNNS
-434 TNVARNEVQIQVY
+434 TNVARNEVQILTY
-447 KKMALNSLKKY
+447 KKMALQSLKKY
-458 PKFNT
+458 PNFDAQ
-463 RQIENYL
+463 QINNYL
-470 WCWCNDMKNEII
+470 WCWCNDMQHQI
-482 NAGIDTQ
+482 NKAGIDTQ
-489 SFYNLLIER
+489 SFYKLLTDAYILDQKR
-498 ITNTTSDNKVA
+498 N